1 MLKGDDNVDEKKML
15 NVFIA
20 GNFEKGVRISS
31 LIELLVEKGVIT
43 REEYEVVYERNMQK
57 VQQEINEQFVNGI
70 KI

>member
-1 MLKGDDNVDEKKML
+1 VLIG
-15 NVFIA
+15 
-20 GNFEKGVRISS
+20 GSFEKGVRISS

-43 REEYEVVYERNMQK
+43 REEYEVVYERNIQK

>member
-1 MLKGDDNVDEKKML
+1 MDEKEML

>member
-1 MLKGDDNVDEKKML
+1 MDEKEML
-15 NVFIA
+15 NIFIA
-20 GNFEKGVRISS
+20 GSFEKGVRISS

-43 REEYEVVYERNMQK
+43 REEYEVVYERNIQK

>member
-1 MLKGDDNVDEKKML
+1 ML